1 MRLSVLPLVAA
12 ICFVPSSAPFAQQ
25 ATEPGVRRAPTERA
39 ANDGKTNISV
49 ETDVRLVTM
58 AAALV
63 LAGYSAG
70 EDDPKVAALRAEVRR
85 ALADVGPDLK
95 SRLQVAY
102 KAQRRADVDEEVD
115 AVRYRALAVLLN
127 PPPSFSLGV
136 SGNRIPPDVRDVVNF
151 GALAGE
157 LYRTKAFRTLLP
169 KLTDAYAATNADL
182 LKQAGPSVGEVVEYL
197 HTIPITQIDV
207 PAARAED
214 GKLLRPAMQRL
225 RRLKIFGDPLL
236 GGRAA
241 VARGD
246 LVDAGDTPD
255 LQRPGDRYFLFA
267 GDSMLTADEAVRVVA
282 LRYLLDPILEKY
294 SGLLVEYEDALAGV
308 AARSEAAKSR
318 YGGSYMTLI
327 ADSLVSAADAR
338 LRVLAG
344 RMTENG
350 AVARLG
356 DAHDRGQVLALHF
369 YDRLKRVEQ
378 VGMDIAVVFPELIQS
393 VTLEGERG
401 RAEQIAAARTA
412 AAAERKAAPAD
423 DVVAQRILEADKLIT
438 AKRFPEAR
446 PLLEEVLKSS
456 PNNARALFGLA
467 QVVEN
472 SADPDEA
479 GAADDEALMAAQAER
494 LERAVNLYRRA
505 ALNATSR
512 ELWIASWSHVY
523 AGRILDFL
531 DLRDDAVAEY
541 NAALK
546 VGDVPNGAYREA
558 TAGVKAPYAPPG
570 AP

>member
-1 MRLSVLPLVAA
+1 
-12 ICFVPSSAPFAQQ
+12 
-25 ATEPGVRRAPTERA
+25 
-39 ANDGKTNISV
+39 
-49 ETDVRLVTM
+49 
-58 AAALV
+58 
-63 LAGYSAG
+63 
-70 EDDPKVAALRAEVRR
+70 
-85 ALADVGPDLK
+85 
-95 SRLQVAY
+95 
-102 KAQRRADVDEEVD
+102 VD

-356 DAHDRGQVLALHF
+356 DAHDQ
-369 YDRLKRVEQ
+369 
-378 VGMDIAVVFPELIQS
+378 
-393 VTLEGERG
+393 RG